1 MAHLT
6 AAQLIKLTDGPRRKR
21 AQFVRIAGAK
31 KYRTKKTKQG
41 VIRASVRCLKPH
53 GSGRMHGVEIRAL
66 TKQYK
71 ISKGP
76 VRVWC
81 TCEDFMYR
89 EEYPL
94 TKLDA
99 SRIRWSN
106 GMPAVVT
113 NPYNIPYVCKHLAK
127 VLATAINKRM

>member
-6 AAQLIKLTDGPRRKR
+6 AAQLIKTTDGPRRKR
-21 AQFVRIAGAK
+21 AQFVRIIQAK

-41 VIRASVRCLKPH
+41 VIRASLQSLKGY
-53 GSGRMHGVEIRAL
+53 GSGKPHGVEIRSM
-66 TKQYK
+66 TGNYK

-89 EEYPL
+89 EEYAL

-106 GMPAVVT
+106 GKPATIT
-113 NPYNIPYVCKHLAK
+113 NPYNTPYVCKHLAK
-127 VLATAINKRM
+127 MLSTIINKRM